1 MRLKILHQK
10 KSKIVDKV
18 KKWTYHGAMKI
29 QNCNHFQKIS
39 VAISPEERV
48 HAKEIAKSKGM
59 TFQGWLGQLVKREL
73 ELESRKIE
81 ADDGGAATSSHPLN
95 LGPSRQRPSCRSQ
108 RSEGSA

>member
-1 MRLKILHQK
+1 MKSVKPEIKLLKIQI
-10 KSKIVDKV
+10 SEQE
-18 KKWTYHGAMKI
+18 AMRAKT
-29 QNCNHFQKIS
+29 
-39 VAISPEERV
+39 V
-48 HAKEIAKSKGM
+48 AKEKGM

-73 ELESRKIE
+73 EIESRKGQ